1 MNKFVYIILFSSIV
15 CLLSAC
21 GGDKEEMSQF
31 GGDDD
36 AVWVNLDI
44 NDSLTDVMYSGVTRA
59 EGDGYENAA
68 NGYELMSTLRIIVV
82 RPDNTVE
89 ENRFI
94 SFRDVLQHYGDER
107 FKVRGREIKR
117 VYLFANENSSIDIQS
132 EDGAWLNLKEELE
145 QIKKGG
151 TFPADKFGKLM
162 IKLDE
167 GKQLVVNPHY
177 LPMNECHTVEVGE
190 TDQKADLFIIRA
202 AVKYSFYVKNESS
215 RDKTVTGYAVH
226 DMARQAYLLPR
237 GVRYR
242 NAEGSDGTIYK
253 EIEAFE
259 VPETE
264 YYTYRFTANY
274 SLPRGKE
281 VTLSPSCYFLEGK
294 HVYEGEGGADEK
306 KNYSVSLGIDGAELK
321 GFLEN
326 VPQLPRN
333 THVKVYIT
341 IKDTSMDWKVDVRP
355 YTEVTLEPD
364 FGL

>member
-1 MNKFVYIILFSSIV
+1 MNKFVYIILFSSVV

-21 GGDKEEMSQF
+21 GSDKEEMSRF

-44 NDSLTDVMYSGVTRA
+44 NVSLTDVMHSGITRA
-59 EGDGYENAA
+59 EGDGYEDAA

-107 FKVRGREIKR
+107 FKVRGRETKR

-132 EDGAWLNLKEELE
+132 EDGVRIRLKDELE
-145 QIKKGG
+145 RIKKGDA
-151 TFPADKFGKLM
+151 FPAEKIGKLM
-162 IKLDE
+162 VKLDE
-167 GKQLVVNPHY
+167 GKQLEVKPNYV
-177 LPMNECHTVEVGE
+177 PMNECHTVEVGE
-190 TDQKADLFIIRA
+190 TDRKADLFIIRT

-215 RDKTVTGYAVH
+215 LDKTVTGYAVH
-226 DMARQAYLLPR
+226 NMARQAYLLPR

-242 NAEGSDGTIYK
+242 DVEGSDGTIYK

-264 YYTYRFTANY
+264 YYTYRFNASY
-274 SLPRGKE
+274 SLPKNKE
-281 VTLSPSCYFLEGK
+281 ITLAPSCYFLEGK

-306 KNYSVSLGIDGAELK
+306 KNYSISLWVDGVELK

-341 IKDTSMDWKVDVRP
+341 IKDTSTDWKVDVRP
-355 YTEVTLEPD
+355 YTEVTLDPD